1 LSSSSLNVPGDDLHK
16 VFFDIRVLGWG
27 IFCGVFDRGGMLDA
41 NRGEAI
47 CTH

>member
-1 LSSSSLNVPGDDLHK
+1 MLSDDLHK
-16 VFFDIRVLGWG
+16 VFFDIRVLAGGG
-27 IFCGVFDRGGMLDA
+27 IFCRVFDRGGMLDA